1 MKNIFKIFL
10 FTDLSVGILNVA
22 EAQRSRLNNTSANR
36 ENRGAGLS
44 QPHYDRSSNN
54 RAQVRTFTRSAGD
67 NNRSAAIN
75 QERSRSTAS
84 SIPQRNEITRSATH
98 RDYGTRGTTEQ
109 RNRTIEQRNIASSQS
124 YRRPYSVPRSNNRYN
139 YHNTNSRYQNYYR
152 AGYNRRPVFMY
163 GPRYTVIPRSSISI
177 HFGGNPYYYN
187 NGYFY
192 GYYGGYYQ
200 PVFPPF
206 GLHIG
211 ILPFGYSRV
220 FIGADPFFY
229 YNGIYY
235 RQFDDNTYEVV
246 DAPMGATV
254 SSLPK
259 GAKAVVVNGEKLY
272 ELNGTYYKAD
282 RDSKG
287 HDVYT
292 VVGKNG
298 EINNTDENGSDNETI
313 SPPPSSSLQVGDM
326 VNQLPE
332 GSKIATINGEKIY
345 ITPDDNYLKEESNNG
360 IVQYEV
366 VGK

>member
-1 MKNIFKIFL
+1 
-10 FTDLSVGILNVA
+10 
-22 EAQRSRLNNTSANR
+22 
-36 ENRGAGLS
+36 
-44 QPHYDRSSNN
+44 
-54 RAQVRTFTRSAGD
+54 
-67 NNRSAAIN
+67 
-75 QERSRSTAS
+75 
-84 SIPQRNEITRSATH
+84 
-98 RDYGTRGTTEQ
+98 
-109 RNRTIEQRNIASSQS
+109 
-124 YRRPYSVPRSNNRYN
+124 
-139 YHNTNSRYQNYYR
+139 
-152 AGYNRRPVFMY
+152 
-163 GPRYTVIPRSSISI
+163 
-177 HFGGNPYYYN
+177 
-187 NGYFY
+187 
-192 GYYGGYYQ
+192 
-200 PVFPPF
+200 
-206 GLHIG
+206 
-211 ILPFGYSRV
+211 
-220 FIGADPFFY
+220 
-229 YNGIYY
+229 
-235 RQFDDNTYEVV
+235 
-246 DAPMGATV
+246 MGATV